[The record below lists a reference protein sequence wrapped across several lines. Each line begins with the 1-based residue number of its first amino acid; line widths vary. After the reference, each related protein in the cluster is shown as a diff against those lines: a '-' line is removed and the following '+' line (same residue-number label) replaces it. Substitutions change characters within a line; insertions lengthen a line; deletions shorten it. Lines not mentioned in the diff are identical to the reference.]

1 MLECRVA
8 RITLFY
14 NPDCLVCDR
23 LANARPSWTGSAEC
37 VFRLKLLRSER
48 FLPCHR
54 SKRVV
59 RYDPV
64 SRRIASAAGRASET
78 GGPKSDRRSWRS
90 ASRPSGPS
98 EVEARGDAEAPRRVG

>member
-1 MLECRVA
+1 MPECRVA

-23 LANARPSWTGSAEC
+23 LANARPGWTGSAEC
-37 VFRLKLLRSER
+37 VFRLKLLRWER

-59 RYDPV
+59 RLRKPGRRV
-64 SRRIASAAGRASET
+64 PRSRRR
-78 GGPKSDRRSWRS
+78 
-90 ASRPSGPS
+90 
-98 EVEARGDAEAPRRVG
+98 